1 MYQSITQEENFTDAK
16 LLWDKMFETFFERM
30 RYKTIT
36 IEEARHVIDEIILL
50 LRAIKGYK
58 NPWNSVIDVA
68 LYALKKDM
76 TTKELLQTYSYDRST
91 IYRAL
96 NRLTAIGFLMP
107 VTQNSEEVWTINRDR
122 FPILFHVSR
131 L

>member
-1 MYQSITQEENFTDAK
+1 MYKSIDVEENFEDAK
-16 LLWDKMFETFFERM
+16 ILWDKMFETFFERM
-30 RYKTIT
+30 RFRTIT

-68 LYALKKDM
+68 LYVLKQDV
-76 TTKELLQTYSYDRST
+76 TTKQLLETYPYDRST

-96 NRLTAIGFLMP
+96 NRLAGIGFVIP
-107 VTQNSEEVWTINRDR
+107 VTNDVAEIWTINKER
-122 FPILFHVSR
+122 FPILFHASR